1 MDYYTYIISYKNNDQ
16 EIINKYFS
24 KIEKDIIF
32 NSLIADCYTNET
44 VQQVITMTELKVI
57 MYMYYIIAMLEL
69 YQNQKNF
76 ANNKQ
81 IKCIIN
87 KIHLE
92 SDEDAEILIKTLPKM
107 ITTFTNK
114 FTETHDFKTIFTN
127 KKLNSIIN
135 YIYSRITEYVNDCLN

>member
-1 MDYYTYIISYKNNDQ
+1 MDYYTYILSYKNNNQ

-24 KIEKDIIF
+24 KIEKDNNFNNII
-32 NSLIADCYTNET
+32 AECYTDPRI
-44 VQQVITMTELKVI
+44 QKVITMTELKVI
-57 MYMYYIIAMLEL
+57 MYMYYIIAIIEL

-76 ANNKQ
+76 ASNKQ
-81 IKCIIN
+81 IRCIIN
-87 KIHLE
+87 KIQLE
-92 SDEDAEILIKTLPKM
+92 SDYDAEVLIKTLPKM

-135 YIYSRITEYVNDCLN
+135 YVYELVAQYVRECL